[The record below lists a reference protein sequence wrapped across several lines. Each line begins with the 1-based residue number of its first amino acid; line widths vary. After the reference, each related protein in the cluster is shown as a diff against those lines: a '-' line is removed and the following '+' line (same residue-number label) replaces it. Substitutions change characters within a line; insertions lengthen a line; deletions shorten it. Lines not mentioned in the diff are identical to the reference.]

1 MQGKMVSQL
10 ASSRGFGR
18 SPATSLA
25 RLRNIQVCQLV
36 WFLIIKY
43 QQVWFLIIKCQQV
56 WFLIIKCQCVFVSST
71 ETRES
76 IGVFFFFFMEKL
88 QHTLFLVHKTA
99 TIVLSGTQAPSLN
112 TLGALVERNMIDV
125 SCLQHLQETHGV
137 SVCNAAAVVG
147 CQLCPYRGDVG
158 TDGRQTELVMVVLAF
173 CLAFHHWHMLCRVCT
188 TMYVLLC
195 EYVLVCTLVIIPPYV
210 FTTYECSYLPAPGF
224 TELLVSRF
232 VNCLSCQTRSI

>member
-36 WFLIIKY
+36 WFLIIKC
-43 QQVWFLIIKCQQV
+43 QQVWFLLIKCQQV

-71 ETRES
+71 ETKES
-76 IGVFFFFFMEKL
+76 IGVFFFMEKL

-99 TIVLSGTQAPSLN
+99 TIVLSGTQDPSLN
-112 TLGALVERNMIDV
+112 SLGALVERNMIDV

-137 SVCNAAAVVG
+137 SVCDAAAVVG
-147 CQLCPYRGDVG
+147 CQLCPDRGDVG
-158 TDGRQTELVMVVLAF
+158 TDGRQTELVMLCWPSAWRFTMGICCVVYVRLCMCF
-173 CLAFHHWHMLCRVCT
+173 CVN
-188 TMYVLLC
+188 MYWCAHL
-195 EYVLVCTLVIIPPYV
+195 
-210 FTTYECSYLPAPGF
+210 
-224 TELLVSRF
+224 
-232 VNCLSCQTRSI
+232 